1 MIHLVKKPNTRNPL
15 GWTPIQDA
23 AKKGH
28 TEIMEILTPFTK
40 NPNKPTLFNWTPI
53 QLAILGGHVEAFKVL
68 DPYVDKPNAPS
79 PGGWTPLQIAARD
92 GHTEVVETL
101 IRTRYPNAPAPD
113 KWTPLQHAARNG
125 KYCYSYSDF
134 LISRK
139 KTFCNFLFHR
149 CNANFTNFFFT
160 NLTITNTLINKIQFH
175 IKKTS
180 IYFYFIYRTCENCR
194 ITRTYR

>member
-1 MIHLVKKPNTRNPL
+1 MVKKPNARNPL

-134 LISRK
+134 
-139 KTFCNFLFHR
+139 F
-149 CNANFTNFFFT
+149 NFT
-160 NLTITNTLINKIQFH
+160 
-175 IKKTS
+175 KKNPFVIFYS
-180 IYFYFIYRTCENCR
+180 IDAVRKAMSLSHQKGSQPVR
-194 ITRTYR
+194 

>member
-1 MIHLVKKPNTRNPL
+1 
-15 GWTPIQDA
+15 
-23 AKKGH
+23 
-28 TEIMEILTPFTK
+28 MEILTPFTK

-125 KYCYSYSDF
+125 KYILLLKSNFPLIWHWEMNSSYFPPKFEFSNYFLF
-134 LISRK
+134 LIVFAIK
-139 KTFCNFLFHR
+139 MLLDKPYE
-149 CNANFTNFFFT
+149 
-160 NLTITNTLINKIQFH
+160 LINLLEFKCDHFS
-175 IKKTS
+175 T
-180 IYFYFIYRTCENCR
+180 
-194 ITRTYR
+194 